1 MKICHVCKATC
12 EDFVELCPVCGADLS
27 EIEEDI
33 KRRISN
39 TPQDRISNIIFE
51 KKNSTKARVKF
62 GVKIILYVVIAG
74 FLGSILANI
83 SIRNKYG
90 GAMQQIK
97 EIKESADMVILDYT
111 KVIKEVSQSLVSIS
125 DSEEKLTED
134 EYFEGNTTG
143 IIIDSSGVILTNYSS
158 IKEKSKIYV
167 KLPSVA
173 AMPIEARILVEDED
187 RNLAIIKIEFD
198 GELQAIKIA
207 DPDSIKE
214 GQGIVVLGNAIGDE
228 YIGSSIPG
236 IITSKNEKL
245 NIEEGKSQS
254 LLQINAL
261 INEKNTGGAICNS
274 KGELVGIADLSIT
287 NERNED
293 GLYYGLQMEELQDMI
308 NSTNAFKRLLGI
320 IDGGVV
326 VDETR
331 DFNGFYIQELD
342 KNGNAYL
349 AGIKP
354 TDIIIEID
362 GYEVVNVDDLIQLLQ
377 DKKKDDILHCK
388 VLSDGEMKHVDIKIL
403 T

>member
-1 MKICHVCKATC
+1 MNNR
-12 EDFVELCPVCGADLS
+12 
-27 EIEEDI
+27 EDI

-62 GVKIILYVVIAG
+62 GGKIILYVVIAG

-111 KVIKEVSQSLVSIS
+111 KVIKEVSQSLVSIC

>member
-1 MKICHVCKATC
+1 MNNR
-12 EDFVELCPVCGADLS
+12 
-27 EIEEDI
+27 EDI

-331 DFNGFYIQELD
+331 YFNGFYIQELD

>member
-1 MKICHVCKATC
+1 MNNK
-12 EDFVELCPVCGADLS
+12 EY
-27 EIEEDI
+27 I

-51 KKNSTKARVKF
+51 KKNSTRTRVKL
-62 GVKIILYVVIAG
+62 GVKVILYVAIAG
-74 FLGSILANI
+74 FLGSIIANI
-83 SIRNKYG
+83 SIKNKYG
-90 GAMQQIK
+90 GAIQQIK

-125 DSEEKLTED
+125 DSKEKLTED
-134 EYFEGNTTG
+134 EYFEGNATG
-143 IIIDSSGVILTNYSS
+143 VIIESSGIILTNYSA
-158 IKEKSKIYV
+158 IKDKSNIYV
-167 KLPSVA
+167 KLSSAA
-173 AMPIEARILVEDED
+173 AMPIEANILVENED

-207 DPDSIKE
+207 DSDSIRE

-236 IITSKNEKL
+236 IITSRNEKL
-245 NIEEGKSQS
+245 NIGEGKSQS

-274 KGELVGIADLSIT
+274 KGELVGIADLYIT

-293 GLYYGLQMEELQDMI
+293 GLYYGVQMEELQDMI

-320 IDGGVV
+320 IEGGVV
-326 VDETR
+326 ADEAR
-331 DFNGFYIQELD
+331 DFTGFYIQELD
-342 KNGNAYL
+342 KNGSAYL

-354 TDIIIEID
+354 TDIIIEVD
-362 GYEVVNVDDLIQLLQ
+362 GYEVFNVDELIQLLQ

-388 VLSDGEMKHVDIKIL
+388 VLSDGEMKRVDIKIL

>member
-1 MKICHVCKATC
+1 MNNR
-12 EDFVELCPVCGADLS
+12 
-27 EIEEDI
+27 EDI
-33 KRRISN
+33 KRRVSN
-39 TPQDRISNIIFE
+39 IPQDRISNIIFE
-51 KKNSTKARVKF
+51 KKNSAKARVKF
-62 GVKIILYVVIAG
+62 GVKIILYVAIAG
-74 FLGSILANI
+74 ILGSIIVNI
-83 SIRNKYG
+83 TINNKYSG
-90 GAMQQIK
+90 TMQQIK
-97 EIKESADMVILDYT
+97 EIKENADMVILDYT

-143 IIIDSSGVILTNYSS
+143 VIIDSSGIILMNYSE
-158 IKEKSKIYV
+158 IKGKSKIYV

-173 AMPIEARILVEDED
+173 AMPIEAQVLVENED

-198 GELQAIKIA
+198 GELQPIKIA
-207 DPDSIKE
+207 DQDSIKE

-245 NIEEGKSQS
+245 DIGEGKKQS

-274 KGELVGIADLSIT
+274 KGELVGIADLAIT
-287 NERNED
+287 NKRNED
-293 GLYYGLQMEELQDMI
+293 GLYYGIQMEELQDMI

-320 IDGGVV
+320 IEGGVV
-326 VDETR
+326 ADEAR
-331 DFNGFYIQELD
+331 DFTGFYIQELD
-342 KNGNAYL
+342 KNGSAYL

-354 TDIIIEID
+354 TDIIIEVD
-362 GYEVVNVDDLIQLLQ
+362 GYEVVNVEDLIQLLQ

-388 VLSDGEMKHVDIKIL
+388 VLSDGEMKRVDIKIL